1 MYRRACRRGRSSCIF
16 HNNIACGDPC
26 RLVSFQII
34 DFFRKTA
41 IIEGQVFVK
50 INGGI
55 DMNKLQLKRY
65 AKLLAKVGINPK
77 KGQWVII
84 YPELDQ
90 PEFTEWVV
98 EELYRAGAGKVTV
111 QWAHQPISKLKYKYE
126 KEETLSATADWE
138 IERLKLYQKEL
149 PAMLYL
155 LSEDPDGLSGIDQNK
170 VTRIRIARSKIS
182 KPYHDAMDNHYQWCI
197 AAVPGKAWAKKVFPE
212 LQVNRA
218 MEALW
223 DAILKASRADGPD
236 PVREWARHNDNIA
249 SRCDYLN
256 KLGLVAL
263 EYKASNGTDFRVG
276 LMNESLFLGGG
287 ETTLEGRYY
296 NPNIPSE
303 EIFTSPKAGDAEGI
317 VYSTK
322 PLSYQGELIEDFS
335 VRFEKGKVVEV
346 KAKKN
351 QELLEKMISMDE
363 GAAML
368 GECALIADDSPINN
382 AGILYYNTLFD
393 ENASCH
399 LALGRGFSNC
409 VRGYEALSQE
419 ELAKLGLN
427 DSMIHVDFMIG
438 CKDMQITGVT
448 AKGERV
454 AIFKDG
460 NWAF

>member
-16 HNNIACGDPC
+16 HSNIACGDPC

-77 KGQWVII
+77 KGQWVIV

-170 VTRIRIARSKIS
+170 VSRIRIARSKIS

>member
-16 HNNIACGDPC
+16 HSNLACGDPC

-77 KGQWVII
+77 KGQWVIV

>member
-1 MYRRACRRGRSSCIF
+1 
-16 HNNIACGDPC
+16 
-26 RLVSFQII
+26 
-34 DFFRKTA
+34 
-41 IIEGQVFVK
+41 
-50 INGGI
+50 
-55 DMNKLQLKRY
+55 MNKLQLKRY

-77 KGQWVII
+77 KGQWVIV

-138 IERLKLYQKEL
+138 VERLKLYAKEL

-155 LSEDPDGLSGIDQNK
+155 LSEDPDGLSGIDQDK
-170 VTRIRIARSKIS
+170 ATRIRIARSKVS
-182 KPYHDAMDNHYQWCI
+182 KPYRDAMDNHYQWCI
-197 AAVPGKAWAKKVFPE
+197 AAVPGKAWAKKVFPD
-212 LQVNRA
+212 LQINRA
-218 MEALW
+218 VEALW

-249 SRCDYLN
+249 SRCDHLN

-263 EYKASNGTDFRVG
+263 EYKAGNGTDFRVG

-351 QELLEKMISMDE
+351 QELLEKMISIDE

-399 LALGRGFSNC
+399 LALGKGFANC
-409 VRGYEALSQE
+409 VRGYADLSPK